1 MGVVEVAP
9 PDAPDPL
16 GPADV
21 MQVEEPLPL
30 LLLLLLRL
38 LRLLRLLLLRSRCQH
53 GRLRVEARGGGGLP
67 CTSITIVEGVS
78 RYGKAVSFHSWRCSP
93 TRLRVRLPLQRR
105 DEGGLARAAHAQH
118 QEGHIAHHHRISLL
132 LPLRKER

>member
-1 MGVVEVAP
+1 VGVVEVAP
-9 PDAPDPL
+9 PDAPDSL

-21 MQVEEPLPL
+21 MQVEEPPPL
-30 LLLLLLRL
+30 LLG

-118 QEGHIAHHHRISLL
+118 QEGHIAHDHRISLL
-132 LPLRKER
+132 LPLRRER